1 MEKVPI
7 ISTISVHLQ
16 RHVLREPSLEPE
28 KQRVSRFSASHTSG
42 VDVYLT
48 SNKARLQK
56 YLIIRYSEEG
66 HLLDL

>member
-1 MEKVPI
+1 M
-7 ISTISVHLQ
+7 
-16 RHVLREPSLEPE
+16 R
-28 KQRVSRFSASHTSG
+28 
-42 VDVYLT
+42 DVYLT